1 MLVCAVALV
10 AAATLGLVDGPTFDE
25 EALKD
30 AVAGFMAVPADDV
43 TILRSGSTRGIA
55 TVWAQ
60 VDGNSDPVRFRLGKV
75 DGEDAVIQMTNLAY
89 AARSTADVGPG
100 PARKRAAR
108 LVAAQYARWG
118 ADMEETE
125 AKRLPIGSY
134 LFMWKRFTPEAY
146 ETGDFVSVTVHGGS
160 GAPASYI
167 ASYAS
172 RSVPPSVDRQ
182 RALSIALDEV
192 RSEAGPDVAAAVD
205 DVRCVLSLPQLD
217 LGPVWIVSVTLAG
230 NGHQHG
236 QTTVVIDG
244 LTGKVVPESHAQAP
258 AL

>member
-1 MLVCAVALV
+1 M
-10 AAATLGLVDGPTFDE
+10 
-25 EALKD
+25 KD
-30 AVAGFMAVPADDV
+30 AIAGFMAVPAEDV

-55 TVWAQ
+55 TIWVQ
-60 VDGNSDPVRFRLGKV
+60 VDGGSDPARFRLSKV

-89 AARSTADVGPG
+89 AARSTADVGMDA
-100 PARKRAAR
+100 ARKRAAG
-108 LVAAQYARWG
+108 LVAGQYARWG

-134 LFMWKRFTPEAY
+134 LITWRRFTPERY

-160 GAPASYI
+160 GEPASYV

-172 RSVPPSVDRQ
+172 RSRPPSIDRQ
-182 RALSIALDEV
+182 HALSLALEEV
-192 RSEAGPDVAAAVD
+192 RTEAGPDVAATVD
-205 DVRCVLSLPQLD
+205 DARCVLSLPQLD

-236 QTTVVIDG
+236 LTTVVIDG

-258 AL
+258 DL